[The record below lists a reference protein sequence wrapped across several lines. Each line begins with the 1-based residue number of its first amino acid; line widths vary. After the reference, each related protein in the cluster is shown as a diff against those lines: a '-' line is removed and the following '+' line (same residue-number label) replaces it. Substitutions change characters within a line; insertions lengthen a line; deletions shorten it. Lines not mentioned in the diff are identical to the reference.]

1 MLEMTVKMVMM
12 AQTVKM
18 AKKGQKVPM
27 DQMDLMVLPVNQ
39 EPMAVQVFNE
49 LEMICPVLAFN
60 WYKYR
65 PKNVVPVRKHF
76 YTLV

>member
-49 LEMICPVLAFN
+49 L
-60 WYKYR
+60 
-65 PKNVVPVRKHF
+65 
-76 YTLV
+76 